1 LSIELLGP
9 PRVTVAGEPL
19 AVDTRKA
26 TAVLAMLA
34 LDGTTSREVLAHRL
48 WPDSDDAH
56 ARGALR
62 RTLSVLGTG
71 LGGRWLLADRQLVQ
85 LGLEGCWVDT
95 RTFADR
101 IRCAETH
108 EHPTPVGCAV
118 CAADLRTAVG
128 LHRGELLDGFV
139 LRDSIEFDDWR
150 RSHDERIRRELCTAL
165 DRLTKLE
172 AELGDLDAAM
182 AHAERWLA
190 ADPLGEPVHT
200 RLMLLHAWRGER
212 SEAVRRYRECAAV
225 LDRELGV
232 RPLARTTGLYQAIVE
247 GRVERPRTAAL
258 APLDVPPSPPR
269 RGPYPDELP
278 FVGRTDA
285 LAAGLAHLD
294 PPGGKLLTVEGEA
307 GIGRSRFVEELEAAL
322 HRRDV
327 PVLAVRCHPGERGL
341 ALGPVIEL
349 LRTAARRE
357 GADDLIAS
365 LPPHVRA
372 EAGRLL
378 PDLLSEDDAQPGSL
392 EDPGARVRFL
402 DAASTVLGSLASAGS
417 HRPVI
422 ILEDVQHAD
431 DGTVD
436 LLVFLVHRL
445 VEHQL
450 GLVLTWRAEDLP
462 ASHLLRRALADPD
475 VVAIRLEV
483 PLERLTADE
492 VAQLCAAT
500 SIPIAGERVARLV
513 RESEGLPL
521 AVVEYLRLAGDA
533 SFADEAWPIPA
544 GVRELIDGRLA
555 DLSETAAQVATA
567 ASVLGHHIDPG
578 LLAHVAGRGEDETV
592 LAVEELLDRGIL
604 RTTEAG
610 QPYDFSHEK
619 VAAVAYERASPVR
632 RRLLHGRAA
641 TALAAR
647 AERSHRGEVAAL
659 IAEHA
664 RLGGNEEL
672 AAHWYVRAGDHA
684 TAVFAHAEARAHLER
699 ALALGHDD
707 PGEVHRRIAR
717 LLVLE
722 GDYLAA
728 LGRYETAAALAAGGA
743 ALARV
748 EHELGGLH
756 LRRRRWSA
764 AAAHL
769 EAALRAIGDDAP
781 EATARITADLGL
793 LELRTGQLAAAEEH
807 AAAALR
813 LAEQAGDLE
822 AVAQARNL
830 AGLLA
835 RRAGRGDEALRHLE
849 HAAALARG
857 LPDPSA
863 YIAALNNLALTT
875 ADAGDHDRA
884 RTLLETAID
893 RCRRQGDRH
902 RRAALHNNLADLLH
916 RTGDEAGSMQHLR
929 HAVTLFAEVG
939 GGDDHDPEIWKLVDW

>member
-9 PRVTVAGEPL
+9 PRVTVAGEHL

-34 LDGTTSREVLAHRL
+34 LDGTISREVLAHRL
-48 WPDSDDAH
+48 WPDSDEAR

-62 RTLSVLGTG
+62 RTLSVLGAG
-71 LGGRWLLADRQLVQ
+71 LGGRWLVADRQQVQ
-85 LGLEGCWVDT
+85 LEPEGCWVDVHE
-95 RTFADR
+95 FAAR
-101 IRCAETH
+101 IRSAETH
-108 EHPTPVGCAV
+108 EHATPAGCAV
-118 CAADLRTAVG
+118 CAADLRAAVG
-128 LHRGELLDGFV
+128 VHRGELLEGFV
-139 LRDSIEFDDWR
+139 LRDNVEFDDWR
-150 RSHDERIRRELCTAL
+150 RSHDERIRRELCAAL
-165 DRLTKLE
+165 DRLTRLE
-172 AELGDLDAAM
+172 AEVGDLDAAM

-232 RPLARTTGLYQAIVE
+232 RPLARTTALHQAIVE
-247 GRVERPRTAAL
+247 GRVERPRTATL
-258 APLDVPPSPPR
+258 APLDEPPSPP

-278 FVGRTDA
+278 FVGRTGA
-285 LAAGLAHLD
+285 LAVGLTHLD

-307 GIGRSRFVEELEAAL
+307 GIGRSRYVEELEAAL
-322 HRRDV
+322 HRRDL
-327 PVLAVRCHPGERGL
+327 PVLAARCHPGERGF

-357 GADDLIAS
+357 GADQLIAS

-372 EAGRLL
+372 EAARLL
-378 PDLLSEDDAQPGSL
+378 PDLTGDDTQPGSL

-402 DAASTVLGSLASAGS
+402 DAASTVLGTLASAGS
-417 HRPVI
+417 RRPVI

-445 VEHQL
+445 VDHQL
-450 GLVLTWRAEDLP
+450 GLVLTWREEDLP
-462 ASHLLRRALADPD
+462 ASHPLRRALVDPD
-475 VVAIRLEV
+475 VVSIRREV

-500 SIPIAGERVARLV
+500 AIPIADERVARLV

-592 LAVEELLDRGIL
+592 AAVEELLDRGIL

-610 QPYDFSHEK
+610 HLYDFSHEK
-619 VAAVAYERASPVR
+619 VATVAYERASPVR

-641 TALAAR
+641 TALAGR
-647 AERSHRGEVAAL
+647 AERSHRGEAAAL

-664 RLGGNEEL
+664 RLGGNEAL

-699 ALALGHDD
+699 ALEVGHDD
-707 PGEVHRRIAR
+707 PCEVHRRIAR

-728 LGRYETAAALAAGGA
+728 LGRYETAAALAVGGT

-769 EAALRAIGDDAP
+769 EAAIRAIGDDAP
-781 EATARITADLGL
+781 ETAARITADLGL

-807 AAAALR
+807 AVAALR

-822 AVAQARNL
+822 ALAQTRNL

-835 RRAGRGDEALRHLE
+835 RRAGRGDEALRNLE

-875 ADAGDHDRA
+875 ADAGEHDRA
-884 RTLLETAID
+884 CTLLETAID

-929 HAVTLFAEVG
+929 DAVTLFAEVG
-939 GGDDHDPEIWKLVDW
+939 GSDDHDPEIWKLVDW